1 MKAIVK
7 TMIGAGLRPGRIVR
21 ATDFR
26 TAVRDPIVRFKTAMR
41 AIATIDM
48 DATVAHEISGLTAIL
63 SRRAKPAQMRPRR
76 GFLHS

>member
-1 MKAIVK
+1 
-7 TMIGAGLRPGRIVR
+7 
-21 ATDFR
+21 
-26 TAVRDPIVRFKTAMR
+26 MR